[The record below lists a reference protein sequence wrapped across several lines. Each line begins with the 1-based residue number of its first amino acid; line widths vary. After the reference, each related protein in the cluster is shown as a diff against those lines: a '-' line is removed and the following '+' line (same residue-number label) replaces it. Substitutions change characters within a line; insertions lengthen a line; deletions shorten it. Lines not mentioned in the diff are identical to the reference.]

1 MKKFGAII
9 FIAVYTAVIT
19 FSLWFTVG
27 KADESLGSSNVGVSS
42 EASSDI
48 TSSEASSDI
57 TSSEASS
64 DVTSSEA
71 SSEVS
76 SVPLNGYEETE
87 GYLSENGERYVA
99 YANGHKKLTKTEVV
113 RYVNLGFDKPFYTDI
128 KESPNKDNYLVLVN
142 KYYNLG
148 EDFVPKDLKALP
160 KAYKSTSY
168 SVELAGDA
176 YDAFIEMSDAAAA
189 EGYAIKG
196 QSGYRDYEKQK
207 RLYEKYLKNEDGDQ
221 AAVDLYSARPGHSE
235 HQTGL
240 AIDVRDGVETMGN
253 FGKTESYKWAKEN
266 CWKYGF
272 IIHYTKENKFITGYD
287 TEEWHLRY
295 VGKDAAKEIFQSGV
309 TIDEYLMGKIEATQ
323 VQS

>member
-1 MKKFGAII
+1 MKKII
-9 FIAVYTAVIT
+9 PIAFIVIYVAAL
-19 FSLWFTVG
+19 SLALWFTVG
-27 KADESLGSSNVGVSS
+27 GGAPDDV
-42 EASSDI
+42 
-48 TSSEASSDI
+48 TSSEASS
-57 TSSEASS
+57 EASS
-64 DVTSSEA
+64 EITSSEA

-87 GYLSENGERYVA
+87 GYLAENAERYLS
-99 YANGHKKLTKTEVV
+99 YAAKYKKLTKSEVV
-113 RYVNLGFDKPFYTDI
+113 RYVNCGFDKPFYTDI
-128 KESPNKDNYLVLVN
+128 KDSPNKDNYLVLVN

-148 EDFVPKDLKALP
+148 KDFVPKDLKSLP
-160 KAYKSTSY
+160 KKYKSTSY
-168 SVELAGDA
+168 DVQLAGDA
-176 YDAFIEMSDAAAA
+176 YDAFIEMSDAATA

-196 QSGYRDYEKQK
+196 QSGYRDYAKQE
-207 RLYEKYLKNEDGDQ
+207 RLYNKYLDDEKGNV

-323 VQS
+323 AQS